1 VRSLVKLSSDRP
13 FIAIEIIFI
22 LTLKLLHNFDFALGW
37 RKQPR
42 NFSQEL
48 TFMTHPTLSRE
59 EIAQRGKDIYQQRIR
74 THIETTENI
83 GKIIAIDLNT
93 GEYEIDKD
101 LLAACHRLQVKQPN
115 AITWAERIGYDAVYA
130 IGGTLVRTAL

>member
-1 VRSLVKLSSDRP
+1 M
-13 FIAIEIIFI
+13 
-22 LTLKLLHNFDFALGW
+22 
-37 RKQPR
+37 KQP
-42 NFSQEL
+42 NL
-48 TFMTHPTLSRE
+48 DRE
-59 EIAQRGKDIYQQRIR
+59 EIAQRGRKIYQQQLRAS
-74 THIETTENI
+74 IETPENI

-101 LLAACHRLQVKQPN
+101 ILAACDRLRAKQPN

>member
-1 VRSLVKLSSDRP
+1 M
-13 FIAIEIIFI
+13 
-22 LTLKLLHNFDFALGW
+22 
-37 RKQPR
+37 KQP
-42 NFSQEL
+42 
-48 TFMTHPTLSRE
+48 TLDRE
-59 EIAQRGKDIYQQRIR
+59 EIAQRGKEIYQQQIR
-74 THIETTENI
+74 ADIETAENI

-93 GEYEIDKD
+93 GKYEIDED

>member
-1 VRSLVKLSSDRP
+1 
-13 FIAIEIIFI
+13 
-22 LTLKLLHNFDFALGW
+22 
-37 RKQPR
+37 
-42 NFSQEL
+42 
-48 TFMTHPTLSRE
+48 MTHPTLSRE
-59 EIAQRGKDIYQQRIR
+59 EIAQRGKEIYQQRIR

-93 GEYEIDKD
+93 GQYEIDKD
-101 LLAACHRLQVKQPN
+101 LLAACHRLQAKQPN

>member
-1 VRSLVKLSSDRP
+1 
-13 FIAIEIIFI
+13 
-22 LTLKLLHNFDFALGW
+22 
-37 RKQPR
+37 
-42 NFSQEL
+42 
-48 TFMTHPTLSRE
+48 MTHPTLSRE
-59 EIAQRGKDIYQQRIR
+59 EIAQRGKEIYQQRIR

-101 LLAACHRLQVKQPN
+101 LLAACHRLQAKQLN